1 VFQNH
6 PWPIEEG
13 VLETIPGAGDQPQTQ
28 VMHAPGWWKP
38 EAYSVELMKSVYAH
52 IEREDLTPRRAELH
66 LEVARTYIEAAML
79 QYYHGPD
86 QVART
91 HMAMA
96 MAAQDE
102 HNRQMVLAE
111 DPKEKEAL
119 AKEVYED
126 RLDVAKFASLA
137 VYHDLAWQRPTMT
150 PAEAQKGV
158 QAKLDAIDPRSPDAD
173 DRQLQLYKQ
182 VIRGQPEP
190 GLEQYNETWAARAAA
205 EIAYSGKTSAPYHF
219 DPVKAAETYASQL
232 LECAFA
238 TVDVK
243 GLTGAAADLQ
253 IKAAMA
259 VGEEAVR
266 TANTTTDG
274 TLANYRV
281 KEADIILKHTQEDI
295 ELFGAANGLGKV
307 LQTNQ
312 NFLLQ
317 AIEDAYRL
325 DPRSKELPIPQG
337 ATEPDPVRVAR
348 LKQTIVTELLG

>member
-1 VFQNH
+1 
-6 PWPIEEG
+6 
-13 VLETIPGAGDQPQTQ
+13 LAG
-28 VMHAPGWWKP
+28 WYKP
-38 EAYSVELMKSVYAH
+38 EVYATELMKSVYAH
-52 IEREDLTPRRAELH
+52 IEREDLSPKRAALH
-66 LEVARTYIEAAML
+66 IEVARMYIDAAML

-86 QVART
+86 QTART
-91 HMAMA
+91 YAA
-96 MAAQDE
+96 LAITAQDE
-102 HNRQMVLAE
+102 HLRQMVLTE

-126 RLDVAKFASLA
+126 RLDVAKFTSLA
-137 VYHDLAWQRPTMT
+137 VYNDLAWQRPTTT
-150 PAEAQKGV
+150 PADAQKGV
-158 QAKLDAIDPRSPDAD
+158 QAKLDAIDPRSPDAA
-173 DRQLQLYKQ
+173 DRQLALYKL

-190 GLEQYNETWAARAAA
+190 GLEQYNETAAA
-205 EIAYSGKTSAPYHF
+205 ATLAAQAHGVKPEFTYHYN
-219 DPVKAAETYASQL
+219 PLEAAETYASQL

-253 IKAAMA
+253 IRAAMA

-266 TANTTTDG
+266 KANTLGIMAESAAEERRLALMTSDQM
-274 TLANYRV
+274 LANYRV
-281 KEADIILKHTQEDI
+281 KEADQILRHTQQDI

-325 DPRSKELPIPQG
+325 DPRSRELPIPQG
-337 ATEPDPVRVAR
+337 ATEPDPVQAAR
-348 LKQTIVTELLG
+348 LRQTIVAELLG